1 MIAQLGERQTE
12 HPKIP
17 GSNPGRGMKFIIL
30 LVWLIVSC
38 FIHFNILKKK
48 NSITLVAVLNNAFSA
63 TVHSFFYK
71 NVFDKNIEAKICK
84 SYEHLLFGGGGA
96 VYYFGEGGVSPPQV
110 VGIFYFFRSKCL

>member
-17 GSNPGRGMKFIIL
+17 GSNPGRGTEFIIL

-48 NSITLVAVLNNAFSA
+48 NSITLVAVLNNAIKCILFSIRTYLIRTSKLRFA
-63 TVHSFFYK
+63 KVM
-71 NVFDKNIEAKICK
+71 NIYSLEEGVQFTT
-84 SYEHLLFGGGGA
+84 SGRGG
-96 VYYFGEGGVSPPQV
+96 YPPP
-110 VGIFYFFRSKCL
+110 K